1 MGGCWCVNTGG
12 APGQGSPHPESCEMT
27 DAASCLCWRWAEG
40 PGGADSIAPAPPA
53 LEELASATRKA
64 SLLFFSLGYLRKS
77 GWGHRSE
84 VYPKHT
90 SVKGRFCFVRAGS
103 AGWEVGAGG
112 GSLPQ
117 GRTVCVPLLACFG
130 ACTENVGKIGS

>member
-27 DAASCLCWRWAEG
+27 DAASCFCWRWAEG
-40 PGGADSIAPAPPA
+40 PGGADSIAPSSPRPGRAG
-53 LEELASATRKA
+53 LRKEK
-64 SLLFFSLGYLRKS
+64 SIFTFFFSLGYLRKS

-90 SVKGRFCFVRAGS
+90 SVKGRFCLVRAGS

-112 GSLPQ
+112 GPCPRAARSVCPCLPASAPALKTSA
-117 GRTVCVPLLACFG
+117 R
-130 ACTENVGKIGS
+130 